1 MTSQKDG
8 SAPIEIEAWLNSKAS
23 WLRAAAHDLITH
35 RRMPDDAGIDALAD
49 HCLKEAAK
57 TLSQDSALLE
67 PGAIAGTPGRA
78 GLRLERLFNIRGV
91 NALGDQAKLEL
102 RDADLAIVYGPN
114 GSGKSGYARLTKH
127 LCGARLAG
135 PMHGDVFLGS
145 TEKPAAT
152 VEIRAIGENEPATE
166 TSELVWELEKG
177 ALPELKAIP
186 VFDTVTSVEFGDNAT
201 TATHMPRSM
210 VFMGR
215 LIEISDRVGA
225 NLRKRADLLVK
236 QLPQIDADLSQ
247 SPAAET
253 LRGLLKPNAKETTI
267 DAACNVSD
275 QERVERVALEA
286 ALAQA
291 NPAEL
296 HAKVSKQLEQ
306 LAKIKQSAVDR
317 EEATSVDRVDAI
329 VAARAEAVG
338 KRAAAST
345 HAAALFNKVPLK
357 GVGEEVWRHLWVAA
371 ETYSKALAYPDH
383 DHPNVGEGAK
393 CVLCQQE
400 LGPDA
405 KARML
410 GFSEFIQNKL
420 QADAVAAEAYVS
432 GLVKTLPAT
441 PDEQVW
447 ATVSQAIGLDVAV
460 GESLRVAA
468 DARTNALRT
477 ASDVADVPGVDW
489 SAWYTAH
496 ARRIVDLELERDQLA
511 GLIDVEG
518 RKASQE
524 RLLELR
530 GKEWLAANVSAIK
543 AEVKRLTVVARL
555 EAAIRLTATNTLT
568 TKNNEIASTE
578 LAQGFCDR
586 FNAEM
591 QKLGGKRLPVVMNHK
606 SQGKGRFTFCAE
618 LLALKEDVNKREVL
632 SEGEQRLIALAAFL
646 ADATGSDRSIP
657 IVFDDPISSL
667 DQRFEEAVAARIAEL
682 AESRQVIVFTHR
694 LSLMAL
700 LQDAYEKRVESGS
713 KARCKVIAIGR
724 EGNQTGVPSSV
735 DTFSMKPKPGLGQ
748 LVSDMGA
755 AKKMEPKLKRMAL
768 KEACS
773 TFRILVERTVEIHL
787 CANIVG
793 RFRREIKTMGLLK
806 RLVVVEPADCIFIDD
821 LMSKYSAFEHSQSD
835 ETPTHL
841 PDPDEIIA
849 DATKLRTWIDD
860 FEKRAKSA
868 AEGKA
873 AVA

>member
-1 MTSQKDG
+1 MTSHEEG
-8 SAPIEIEAWLNSKAS
+8 FAPIDIEAWLNSKTS

-35 RRMPDDAGIDALAD
+35 RRMPDEAGIDALAD
-49 HCLKEAAK
+49 HCLQEAAK
-57 TLSQDSALLE
+57 TLSQASPLLV

-78 GLRLERLFNIRGV
+78 GLRLERLFDIRGV
-91 NALGDQAKLEL
+91 NALGDQAQLKLG
-102 RDADLAIVYGPN
+102 DADLTIVYGPN

-135 PMHGDVFLGS
+135 PMHGHVFLGA

-152 VEIRAIGENEPATE
+152 VEIRPIDENGPAAE
-166 TSELVWELEKG
+166 TSELAWDLENG
-177 ALPELKAIP
+177 PLPELKAIP

-201 TATHMPRSM
+201 SATHMPRSM

-225 NLRKRADLLVK
+225 NLRKRADLPLR
-236 QLPQIDADLSQ
+236 QLPQIDTDLSQ
-247 SPAAET
+247 SQAAAV
-253 LRGLLKPNAKETTI
+253 LRGLLKPKAQNAAI
-267 DAACNVSD
+267 DDACSMSD
-275 QERVERVALEA
+275 QERVERVTLEA

-296 HAKVSKQLEQ
+296 HTKVVKQLDQ
-306 LAKIKQSAVDR
+306 LAKNRQSALDR
-317 EEATSVDRVDAI
+317 EAATSADQANAI
-329 VAARAEAVG
+329 IAARAGAIG
-338 KRAAAST
+338 KRKAASA
-345 HAAALFNKVPLK
+345 HANAFFEKVPLE
-357 GVGEEVWRHLWVAA
+357 GVGEDVWRQLWAAA
-371 ETYSKALAYPDH
+371 EAYSKASAYPDH
-383 DHPNVGEGAK
+383 EHPNVEEGAR

-400 LGPDA
+400 LGADA

-420 QADAVAAEAYVS
+420 QADAAAAEKQVRD
-432 GLVKTLPAT
+432 LVKTLPIT

-447 ATVSQAIGLDVAV
+447 AAVSQAIGLDVAV
-460 GESLRVAA
+460 GESLRVAV
-468 DARTNALRT
+468 DARTSALKT
-477 ASDVADVPGVDW
+477 AADMGGVPSVDW
-489 SAWYTAH
+489 SFWHAAH
-496 ARRIVDLELERDQLA
+496 ANRTEDLELERDQLA

-530 GKEWLAANVSAIK
+530 GKEWLAANVSTIK
-543 AEVKRLTVVARL
+543 AEVERLAMVARL
-555 EAAIRLTATNTLT
+555 ETAIRLTATNTLT
-568 TKNNEIASTE
+568 TKNNEIASAE

-586 FNAEM
+586 FNTEM
-591 QKLGGKRLPVVMNHK
+591 RKLGGKGLPVVMNHK

-618 LLALKEDVNKREVL
+618 LLAPKHDVHNREVL

-700 LQDAYEKRVESGS
+700 LQDAHEKRVEQGS
-713 KARCKVIAIGR
+713 KFRCKVIAIGR
-724 EGNQTGVPSSV
+724 EGHQTGVPSSA
-735 DTFSMKPKPGLGQ
+735 DTFSLKPKPGLGQ

-755 AKKMEPKLKRMAL
+755 AKRLEPKFKQMAL
-768 KEACS
+768 KDACS

-793 RFRREIKTMGLLK
+793 RFRREIKTMGVLRK
-806 RLVVVEPADCIFIDD
+806 LVAIEPSDCIFIDD
-821 LMSKYSAFEHSQSD
+821 LMSKYSAFEHSQPD
-835 ETPTHL
+835 ETPIHL

-849 DATKLRTWIDD
+849 DASALRAWIDD

-868 AEGKA
+868 AEGRTA
-873 AVA
+873 A

>member
-1 MTSQKDG
+1 MTSQEEG
-8 SAPIEIEAWLNSKAS
+8 SAPIEIEAWLNSKTS

-35 RRMPDDAGIDALAD
+35 RRMPDEAGIDALVD
-49 HCLKEAAK
+49 HCLQEAAK
-57 TLSQDSALLE
+57 ALSQDSALLV

-78 GLRLERLFNIRGV
+78 GLRLERLFDIRGV
-91 NALGDQAKLEL
+91 NALGDQAQLEL
-102 RDADLAIVYGPN
+102 GDADLAIVYGPN

-135 PMHGDVFLGS
+135 PMHGHVFLGA

-152 VEIRAIGENEPATE
+152 VEIRAIDENGPAAE
-166 TSELVWELEKG
+166 TSELAWYLAKG
-177 ALPELKAIP
+177 PLPELKAIP

-201 TATHMPRSM
+201 SATHMPRSM

-247 SPAAET
+247 SQAAAT
-253 LRGLLKPNAKETTI
+253 LRGLLKPKAQDAAI
-267 DAACNVSD
+267 DAACSVSD
-275 QERVERVALEA
+275 QERVERVTLEA

-296 HAKVSKQLEQ
+296 HTKVVKQLEQ
-306 LAKIKQSAVDR
+306 LAKSKQSALDR
-317 EEATSVDRVDAI
+317 EGATTADQVNAI
-329 VAARAEAVG
+329 IAGRAGAIG
-338 KRAAAST
+338 KRTAASA
-345 HAAALFNKVPLK
+345 HATAFFDKVPLK
-357 GVGEEVWRHLWVAA
+357 GVGEEVWRRLWAAA
-371 ETYSKALAYPDH
+371 EAYSKASAYPDQE
-383 DHPNVGEGAK
+383 HPNVDEGAR

-400 LGPDA
+400 FGADA

-420 QADAVAAEAYVS
+420 QADAAAAETYVS
-432 GLVKTLPAT
+432 DLVKTLPVT
-441 PDEQVW
+441 PDEQAW

-460 GESLRVAA
+460 SESLRVAV
-468 DARTNALRT
+468 DARTSALKT
-477 ASDVADVPGVDW
+477 ASDVADVPSVDW
-489 SAWYTAH
+489 SVWHAAH
-496 ARRIVDLELERDQLA
+496 AKRTAELELERDQLA

-530 GKEWLAANVSAIK
+530 GKQWLAANVSAIK
-543 AEVKRLTVVARL
+543 VEVKRQTVVAKL
-555 EAAIRLTATNTLT
+555 ETAIRLTATNTLT
-568 TKNNEIASTE
+568 TKNNEIASAE
-578 LAQGFCDR
+578 LAQGFCAR

-591 QKLGGKRLPVVMNHK
+591 RKLGGKGLPVVMNHK

-618 LLALKEDVNKREVL
+618 LLAPKQDVHSREVL

-646 ADATGSDRSIP
+646 ADATGTDRSIP

-700 LQDAYEKRVESGS
+700 LQDAHEKRVEKSS
-713 KARCKVIAIGR
+713 KVRYKVIAIGR
-724 EGNQTGVPSSV
+724 EGHQTGVPSSV
-735 DTFSMKPKPGLGQ
+735 DTFSLKPKPGLGQ

-755 AKKMEPKLKRMAL
+755 AKKLEPKFKQMAL
-768 KEACS
+768 KDACS

-793 RFRREIKTMGLLK
+793 RFRREIKTMGVLK
-806 RLVVVEPADCIFIDD
+806 KLVAIEPADCGFIDD
-821 LMSKYSAFEHSQSD
+821 LMSKYSAFEHSQPD

-849 DATKLRTWIDD
+849 DANALRAWIDD
-860 FEKRAKSA
+860 FEKRSKSA

-873 AVA
+873 AA

>member
-1 MTSQKDG
+1 MTSQEEG
-8 SAPIEIEAWLNSKAS
+8 SAPIEIEAWLNSRPS

-35 RRMPDDAGIDALAD
+35 RRMPDEAGIDALAD
-49 HCLKEAAK
+49 HCLQEAAK
-57 TLSQDSALLE
+57 ALSQDSALLE
-67 PGAIAGTPGRA
+67 SGAIAGTPGRA
-78 GLRLERLFNIRGV
+78 GLRLERLFDICGV
-91 NALGDQAKLEL
+91 NALGDQARLEL
-102 RDADLAIVYGPN
+102 KDADLAVVYGPN
-114 GSGKSGYARLTKH
+114 GSGKSGYSRLTKH

-135 PMHGDVFLGS
+135 PMHGNVYLCA
-145 TEKPAAT
+145 TEKPTAT
-152 VEIRAIGENEPATE
+152 VEIRAIDENGPAVE
-166 TSELVWELEKG
+166 ASELAWDLANG
-177 ALPELKAIP
+177 PLPELKAIP

-201 TATHMPRSM
+201 SATHMPRSM

-236 QLPQIDADLSQ
+236 QLPQINADLSQ

-253 LRGLLKPNAKETTI
+253 LRGLLKPNAQDAAI
-267 DAACNVSD
+267 DAACSVSD
-275 QERVERVALEA
+275 QERMERVTLEA

-296 HAKVSKQLEQ
+296 HTKVVKQLEQ
-306 LAKIKQSAVDR
+306 LAKIKQSALDR
-317 EEATSVDRVDAI
+317 EGATSADQANAI
-329 VAARAEAVG
+329 IAARAEAID
-338 KRAAAST
+338 KRMAAGA
-345 HAAALFNKVPLK
+345 HATAFFNEVPLK
-357 GVGEEVWRHLWVAA
+357 GVGEEVWRRLWAAA
-371 ETYSKALAYPDH
+371 EAYSKASAYPDH
-383 DHPNVGEGAK
+383 EHPNVDEGAR

-400 LGPDA
+400 LDTDA

-420 QADAVAAEAYVS
+420 QADAAAAETYVS
-432 GLVKTLPAT
+432 NLVNTLPVT

-447 ATVSQAIGLDVAV
+447 VTVSQVIGLDVDV
-460 GESLRVAA
+460 GESLRAA
-468 DARTNALRT
+468 VDARISALKT
-477 ASDVADVPGVDW
+477 ASDVADIPSVDW
-489 SAWYTAH
+489 SVWHAAH
-496 ARRIVDLELERDQLA
+496 AKRAAGLELERDQLA

-518 RKASQE
+518 RETSQK

-555 EAAIRLTATNTLT
+555 ETAIRLTATNTLT
-568 TKNNEIASTE
+568 SKNNEIASAE

-591 QKLGGKRLPVVMNHK
+591 LKLGGKGLPVVMNHK

-618 LLALKEDVNKREVL
+618 LLAPKQDVHKREVL

-667 DQRFEEAVAARIAEL
+667 DQRFEEAVASRIAEL
-682 AESRQVIVFTHR
+682 AEGRQVIVFTHR

-700 LQDAYEKRVESGS
+700 LQDAHEKRVEKGS
-713 KARCKVIAIGR
+713 KVRCKVIAIGR
-724 EGNQTGVPSSV
+724 EGQQTGVPSSV
-735 DTFSMKPKPGLGQ
+735 DTFSLKPKPGLGQ
-748 LVSDMGA
+748 LVSDMGS
-755 AKKMEPKLKRMAL
+755 AKKLEPKFKQMAL
-768 KEACS
+768 KDACS

-806 RLVVVEPADCIFIDD
+806 KLVAIEPADCIFIDD
-821 LMSKYSAFEHSQSD
+821 LMSKYSAFEHSQPD

-849 DATKLRTWIDD
+849 DATALRAWIDD

-873 AVA
+873 AA